1 MVKKGKVKIKLN
13 DALCKKVN
21 RDRPRPKQTKTT
33 TKSTVTDLDPN
44 RPRHHQSQPCQIYTP
59 TDQDSIKVNRVRSI
73 PQQTKAATKST
84 VSDLDPTA
92 TKSTMITLD
101 LSRPRQHKV
110 NCDRS

>member
-44 RPRHHQSQPCQIYTP
+44 RPRHHQSQP
-59 TDQDSIKVNRVRSI
+59 
-73 PQQTKAATKST
+73 
-84 VSDLDPTA
+84 
-92 TKSTMITLD
+92 
-101 LSRPRQHKV
+101 
-110 NCDRS
+110 